1 MEELRKLKAVT
12 AVRGKPYV
20 LRIVWKDGRTDTV
33 DMTGVVHRLKA
44 FAPLRDPAVFR
55 KVRVITKG
63 LGIGWNDEL
72 DYAARSLRIL
82 AEEQRGLTGTDLV
95 AFEKNAGLTTA
106 ETAEI
111 LDVAP
116 RTIVSYRRSRR
127 LPRAIASMLRTM
139 RDDPAV
145 LAAHYRPIS
154 RPRGRPRKEPATASP
169 TFSKSR
175 AHRQSLA
182 VTKSPQGRRDQAF
195 IDSVSDTED

>member
-1 MEELRKLKAVT
+1 MEELRRLKSVS

-20 LRIVWKDGRTDTV
+20 MRVIWKNGSTDVV

-44 FAPLRDPAVFR
+44 FAPLRDPGAFR
-55 KVRVITKG
+55 KVRVIAEG
-63 LGIGWNDEL
+63 LGIGWDNGL
-72 DYAARSLRIL
+72 DYSARSLRLL
-82 AEEQRGLTGTDLV
+82 AEEQRLLTGADLV
-95 AFEKNAGLTTA
+95 AFEKQAGLTTA

-139 RDDPAV
+139 RDDPAM

-154 RPRGRPRKEPATASP
+154 RRPRGRPKKESTA
-169 TFSKSR
+169 
-175 AHRQSLA
+175 A
-182 VTKSPQGRRDQAF
+182 
-195 IDSVSDTED
+195 

>member
-1 MEELRKLKAVT
+1 MEELRKLRSVA
-12 AVRGKPYV
+12 AVRGRPYV
-20 LRIVWKDGRTDTV
+20 LRIVWRDGRTDTV

-44 FAPLRDPAVFR
+44 FTPLRDPGRFR
-55 KVRVITKG
+55 KVRVITEG
-63 LGIGWNDEL
+63 LGIGWDNDL

-82 AEEQRGLTGTDLV
+82 AEEQRRLTGADLV

-154 RPRGRPRKEPATASP
+154 RRPRGRPRKQPAA
-169 TFSKSR
+169 
-175 AHRQSLA
+175 A
-182 VTKSPQGRRDQAF
+182 
-195 IDSVSDTED
+195 

>member
-1 MEELRKLKAVT
+1 MEELRKLKAVA

-33 DMTGVVHRLKA
+33 DMTGVVHRLRA
-44 FAPLRDPAVFR
+44 FAPLREAGRFR
-55 KVRVITKG
+55 KVRVITEG
-63 LGIGWNDEL
+63 LGIGWDDDL

-82 AEEQRGLTGTDLV
+82 ADEQRLLTGADLV
-95 AFEKNAGLTTA
+95 AFEKTAGLTTA

-139 RDDPAV
+139 RNDPAV
-145 LAAHYRPIS
+145 LAAHYKPIS
-154 RPRGRPRKEPATASP
+154 RRPRGRPK
-169 TFSKSR
+169 K
-175 AHRQSLA
+175 
-182 VTKSPQGRRDQAF
+182 
-195 IDSVSDTED
+195 DSAAA

>member
-1 MEELRKLKAVT
+1 MEELRKLKSIS

-20 LRIVWKDGRTDTV
+20 LRVVWKDGSTDVV

-44 FAPLRDPAVFR
+44 FAPLRDPGAFR
-55 KVRVITKG
+55 RVRVITEG
-63 LGIGWNDEL
+63 LGIGWDSDL

-82 AEEQRGLTGTDLV
+82 AEEQRHLTGADLI
-95 AFEKNAGLTTA
+95 AFERSAGLTTA

-139 RDDPAV
+139 RADPAI
-145 LAAHYRPIS
+145 LAAHYRPIAR
-154 RPRGRPRKEPATASP
+154 RPRGRPRKEPQAAL
-169 TFSKSR
+169 R
-175 AHRQSLA
+175 A
-182 VTKSPQGRRDQAF
+182 
-195 IDSVSDTED
+195 